1 MTTWVH
7 RNIIVPASLALPA
20 RNLAECLTP
29 AAAGMFITPVSPTGD
44 GDPTH
49 FISSGLVDEQ
59 FMALLSDPAALYAA
73 CQQGAQAQGMTLTAT
88 LADAE
93 ALVAQANVSEE
104 NPFGALIRVGLKI
117 LSGEES

>member
-1 MTTWVH
+1 MG
-7 RNIIVPASLALPA
+7 
-20 RNLAECLTP
+20 ECLTP
-29 AAAGMFITPVSPTGD
+29 AAAGMFITSLSPTGD
-44 GDPTH
+44 GEATH

-59 FMALLSDPAALYAA
+59 LAALLADPVALYAA
-73 CQQGAQAQGMTLTAT
+73 CQQGARAQGLTLTAT
-88 LADAE
+88 QADAE